1 MSALCP
7 GGTRAFWSHSGEVN
21 GVGGGGVLLT
31 MAPLS
36 ESLGRAYLWA
46 PPENCFPIKIAF
58 SRGPGPLY

>member
-7 GGTRAFWSHSGEVN
+7 GGTRASSSHSGEVH
-21 GVGGGGVLLT
+21 GGGDGVLLT

-58 SRGPGPLY
+58 SRRPGPLY